1 MTATIQEIYTQFI
14 SGLPSAERLQLA
26 TLILNNL
33 VQQNAVDIDD
43 SDTWTVQDQ
52 QYVAAF
58 SLQYAATVFPENEE
72 FVERAFL

>member
-1 MTATIQEIYTQFI
+1 MTANIQEIYTQLV
-14 SGLPSAERLQLA
+14 SSLSPAERLQLA

-43 SDTWTVQDQ
+43 SDSWTAQDQ
-52 QYVAAF
+52 LDVAAF

-72 FVERAFL
+72 FVE